1 VRWRQVPHRERPVE
15 AMVMATLERV
25 AAAAVASLLLS
36 AFALVWLSAVV
47 ESQP

>member
-1 VRWRQVPHRERPVE
+1 MPDREKPAE

-36 AFALVWLSAVV
+36 AFVLVWLSAVV
-47 ESQP
+47 ESRP